1 MPGSIGWHEAVDFA
15 VEKFHVSSKC
25 FRKRLTVELHRRL
38 VRGTAENERE
48 QSCMFHKI
56 KIRLVD
62 EICSPEVGLSGT
74 PNRSSATPLLLPEFA
89 SDVLGYLDRAYV
101 GSSLLS
107 NRGLHNLI
115 CQLKQRL
122 PVHHLKCAFEE
133 EMVGPGCVVH
143 FSGAYWLE
151 IRHLQRDLPYTNVRF
166 FKLPSTSGAALIRHY
181 LSNSHVDIL
190 RAPTRV
196 PEFPFVMKMLASL
209 TGCNV
214 TAGRVKISAGA
225 ERLSD
230 YRSMDAVFGELRM
243 SKLSLTVAEHRFVE
257 LVKTADFFRMSS
269 VQRLQE
275 LKLTL
280 TRARDGADA
289 PKGRA
294 ESKSPLWVSG
304 IYLLRSCQ
312 RYRVDYESDRHLRSI
327 ERKMVQTCEAFER
340 GEITDTVDH
349 FEFATSSS
357 NGMNYAFKRDN
368 LLVSRMKVEG
378 KSQWDPINKYEWNVY
393 RFRNASTNEYLTAC
407 VGQSTSAFN
416 AKSLLH
422 ISKGEVYPDASFA
435 YF

>member
-1 MPGSIGWHEAVDFA
+1 MLQYVNSNWNAVYKLCMHIEPAPPLHYFDSLEPALVFKDEVDDADARAIFACGRPLQFYGCPRLLVSKIVEAFTALKKEPACLDMTIFALYFVGVLRPSEAWSQVYTKHLPCYACTTVETVKGKTIPRDTSRSMPGSIGWHEAVDFA
-15 VEKFHVSSKC
+15 VEKFHVFSQC

-48 QSCMFHKI
+48 QSCVFHKI

-62 EICSPEVGLSGT
+62 EICSPQGGRSGT

-89 SDVLGYLDRAYV
+89 SDVLGYLDRAHV

-133 EMVGPGCVVH
+133 EMVGPGCVVR

-166 FKLPSTSGAALIRHY
+166 FKMPSTSGAADDCALIRHY
-181 LSNSHVDIL
+181 LSNSHVDNL

-196 PEFPFVMKMLASL
+196 PEFPFAIKMLASL
-209 TGCNV
+209 KGCNV
-214 TAGRVKISAGA
+214 TAGRVKLSAGA

-243 SKLSLTVAEHRFVE
+243 GKLSFTVAEHRFVQ
-257 LVKTADFFRMSS
+257 LVKTADFFRMSAI
-269 VQRLQE
+269 QTLQE

-280 TRARDGADA
+280 
-289 PKGRA
+289 
-294 ESKSPLWVSG
+294 V
-304 IYLLRSCQ
+304 C
-312 RYRVDYESDRHLRSI
+312 
-327 ERKMVQTCEAFER
+327 
-340 GEITDTVDH
+340 
-349 FEFATSSS
+349 
-357 NGMNYAFKRDN
+357 
-368 LLVSRMKVEG
+368 
-378 KSQWDPINKYEWNVY
+378 PI
-393 RFRNASTNEYLTAC
+393 
-407 VGQSTSAFN
+407 
-416 AKSLLH
+416 
-422 ISKGEVYPDASFA
+422 
-435 YF
+435 